1 MSTSPLR
8 PLVVDASAA
17 DPVPAPSEAD
27 ASDLP
32 LAPTAAAVI
41 ALARVQAAETAA
53 RPSIAHQGATKA
65 RGALLRAWLMQ
76 HGVGSLL
83 GACSLLAMVLFW
95 HLATTYRWDFYI
107 RFTNLPTPMEVATQL
122 GKAMDNTKFITHAGM
137 SLRRIAIGF
146 AVATVLGVGL
156 GLLIGRYRLLRQLMF
171 PAIEALRPIPAI
183 AWVPISIM
191 LWPDN
196 EVSIVFITFIG
207 AFFPILL
214 NTVSGVQAVDAVL
227 LRAGQ
232 CLGAREPQ
240 LMWHVVLPGAAPQVF
255 TGLAVFLMGLA
266 LGLPPA
272 QLAVLVL
279 TVAAVLVLEL
289 INTAT
294 EAVVDLAIG
303 RKFHPLARIAKDCA
317 AAAVLVAAAASVL
330 VALLLLVPPLL
341 EKLGI

>member
-1 MSTSPLR
+1 MSTLPLR
-8 PLVVDASAA
+8 PLAVEAGPAGPAAPTTPPALPEAA
-17 DPVPAPSEAD
+17 DPRSAPA
-27 ASDLP
+27 
-32 LAPTAAAVI
+32 V
-41 ALARVQAAETAA
+41 ALALVPPAATASSPA
-53 RPSIAHQGATKA
+53 QPLQHLTQA
-65 RGALLRAWLMQ
+65 RGARLRAWCLQ
-76 HGVGSLL
+76 HGLGAVL

-107 RFTNLPTPMEVATQL
+107 RFTNLPTPMEVLTQL
-122 GKAMDNTKFITHAGM
+122 GLALDNAKFITNVGM

-156 GLLIGRYRLLRQLMF
+156 GLLIGRYRLLRQLVF

-240 LMWHVVLPGAAPQVF
+240 LMWQVVLPGAAPQVF
-255 TGLAVFLMGLA
+255 TGLAVGMGVAWVSLIA
-266 LGLPPA
+266 AEMISGQFGVGYFTWEAYSLISYADIVLGMITIGVLGLGCSWLIRAAGRWCMPW
-272 QLAVLVL
+272 LAYSKPGAP
-279 TVAAVLVLEL
+279 T
-289 INTAT
+289 
-294 EAVVDLAIG
+294 
-303 RKFHPLARIAKDCA
+303 
-317 AAAVLVAAAASVL
+317 
-330 VALLLLVPPLL
+330 
-341 EKLGI
+341 

>member
-1 MSTSPLR
+1 MSTVPLR
-8 PLVVDASAA
+8 VIGSADAPSPASPGEAA
-17 DPVPAPSEAD
+17 DARTLTAVPA
-27 ASDLP
+27 
-32 LAPTAAAVI
+32 AAAQTR
-41 ALARVQAAETAA
+41 LAASTPRPRAEAGAAMRFWRA
-53 RPSIAHQGATKA
+53 
-65 RGALLRAWLMQ
+65 LRAQATAL
-76 HGVGSLL
+76 LL
-83 GACSLLAMVLFW
+83 GACSLGGLVLFW

-107 RFTNLPTPMEVATQL
+107 RFANLPTPLEVATQL
-122 GKAMDNTKFITHAGM
+122 GLAMDNPKFITNVGM

-156 GLLIGRYRLLRQLMF
+156 GLAIGRYKLLRQLLF

-214 NTVSGVQAVDAVL
+214 NTVAGVQAVDAVL

-255 TGLAVFLMGLA
+255 TGLAVGMGVAWVSLIAAEMISGQFGVGYFTWEAYSLISYADIVLGMITIGVLGLGCSWLIRAVSRLA
-266 LGLPPA
+266 LPWLVYSKPA
-272 QLAVLVL
+272 GQA
-279 TVAAVLVLEL
+279 
-289 INTAT
+289 
-294 EAVVDLAIG
+294 
-303 RKFHPLARIAKDCA
+303 
-317 AAAVLVAAAASVL
+317 
-330 VALLLLVPPLL
+330 
-341 EKLGI
+341 

>member
-1 MSTSPLR
+1 MSTVPLR
-8 PLVVDASAA
+8 VVDAVGTHRDALPAVAA
-17 DPVPAPSEAD
+17 EA
-27 ASDLP
+27 LT
-32 LAPTAAAVI
+32 LAPLPATEVGVKTPTVAPP
-41 ALARVQAAETAA
+41 RVQAPSAA
-53 RPSIAHQGATKA
+53 AHLMRA
-65 RGALLRAWLMQ
+65 LRAQATALM
-76 HGVGSLL
+76 L
-83 GACSLLAMVLFW
+83 GAWSLGGLVLFW

-107 RFTNLPTPMEVATQL
+107 RFTNLPTPVEVAAQL
-122 GKAMDNTKFITHAGM
+122 GLALDNTKFITNVGM

-156 GLLIGRYRLLRQLMF
+156 GLAIGRYKLLRQLMF

-214 NTVSGVQAVDAVL
+214 NTVAGVQAVDAVL

-255 TGLAVFLMGLA
+255 TGLAVGMGVAWVSLIAAEMISGQFGVGYFTWEAYSLISYADIVLGMITIGVLGLGCSWLIRAASRLA
-266 LGLPPA
+266 LPW
-272 QLAVLVL
+272 LVYSKPSSQ
-279 TVAAVLVLEL
+279 T
-289 INTAT
+289 
-294 EAVVDLAIG
+294 
-303 RKFHPLARIAKDCA
+303 
-317 AAAVLVAAAASVL
+317 
-330 VALLLLVPPLL
+330 
-341 EKLGI
+341 

>member
-1 MSTSPLR
+1 MSTAPLR
-8 PLVVDASAA
+8 VIDAVGTPRELPQAVPAEAPALAAVPIADARARAATPTPPRVEAPSAA
-17 DPVPAPSEAD
+17 GRFMRATRAQ
-27 ASDLP
+27 A
-32 LAPTAAAVI
+32 TA
-41 ALARVQAAETAA
+41 
-53 RPSIAHQGATKA
+53 
-65 RGALLRAWLMQ
+65 LM
-76 HGVGSLL
+76 L
-83 GACSLLAMVLFW
+83 GAMSLGGLVLFW

-122 GKAMDNTKFITHAGM
+122 GLAMDNTKFITNVGM

-156 GLLIGRYRLLRQLMF
+156 GLAIGRYKLLRQLMF

-214 NTVSGVQAVDAVL
+214 NTVAGVQAVDAVL

-255 TGLAVFLMGLA
+255 TGLAVGMGVAWVSLIA
-266 LGLPPA
+266 AEMISGQFGVGYFTWEAYSLISYADIVLGMITIGVLGLGCSW
-272 QLAVLVL
+272 
-279 TVAAVLVLEL
+279 L
-289 INTAT
+289 I
-294 EAVVDLAIG
+294 
-303 RKFHPLARIAKDCA
+303 R
-317 AAAVLVAAAASVL
+317 AASRL
-330 VALLLLVPPLL
+330 MLPWLAYSKPSSQT
-341 EKLGI
+341 

>member
-1 MSTSPLR
+1 MSTVPLR
-8 PLVVDASAA
+8 VIDAVGTPRELPQAVAA
-17 DPVPAPSEAD
+17 EAPALASVPATD
-27 ASDLP
+27 ARVRAA
-32 LAPTAAAVI
+32 APTPP
-41 ALARVQAAETAA
+41 RVEA
-53 RPSIAHQGATKA
+53 QGAAWRFMQAMRAQATA
-65 RGALLRAWLMQ
+65 LMLGAL
-76 HGVGSLL
+76 SLGGL
-83 GACSLLAMVLFW
+83 VLFW

-122 GKAMDNTKFITHAGM
+122 GLAMDNTKFITNVGM

-156 GLLIGRYRLLRQLMF
+156 GLAIGRYKLLRQLMF

-214 NTVSGVQAVDAVL
+214 NTVAGVQAVDAVL

-255 TGLAVFLMGLA
+255 TGLAVGMGVAWVSLIA
-266 LGLPPA
+266 AEMISGQFGVGYFTWEAYSLISYADIVLGMITIGVLGLGCSW
-272 QLAVLVL
+272 
-279 TVAAVLVLEL
+279 L
-289 INTAT
+289 I
-294 EAVVDLAIG
+294 
-303 RKFHPLARIAKDCA
+303 R
-317 AAAVLVAAAASVL
+317 AASRL
-330 VALLLLVPPLL
+330 MLPWLAYSKPSSQT
-341 EKLGI
+341 

>member
-1 MSTSPLR
+1 MSTVPLR
-8 PLVVDASAA
+8 VIDAVGTPRELPQVVAA
-17 DPVPAPSEAD
+17 EAPALAAVPATD
-27 ASDLP
+27 ARARAA
-32 LAPTAAAVI
+32 APTPPRVEAPGAAG
-41 ALARVQAAETAA
+41 RFMRAA
-53 RPSIAHQGATKA
+53 RAQAT
-65 RGALLRAWLMQ
+65 ALM
-76 HGVGSLL
+76 L
-83 GACSLLAMVLFW
+83 GAMSLGGLVLFW

-122 GKAMDNTKFITHAGM
+122 GLAMDNTKFITNVGM

-156 GLLIGRYRLLRQLMF
+156 GLAIGRYKLLRQLMF

-214 NTVSGVQAVDAVL
+214 NTVAGVQAVDAVL

-255 TGLAVFLMGLA
+255 TGLAVGMGVAWVSLIA
-266 LGLPPA
+266 AEMISGQFGVGYFTWEAYSLISYADIVLGMITIGVLGLGCSW
-272 QLAVLVL
+272 
-279 TVAAVLVLEL
+279 L
-289 INTAT
+289 I
-294 EAVVDLAIG
+294 
-303 RKFHPLARIAKDCA
+303 R
-317 AAAVLVAAAASVL
+317 AASRL
-330 VALLLLVPPLL
+330 MLPWLAYS
-341 EKLGI
+341 KTSGQT